1 MATTPMQDAFPRRTE
16 RIPFIEPVQIRKPEP
31 MLTQGVDLG
40 VGGIGLRAR
49 KAIALGTAV
58 ELELFGGRAIFLGT
72 VRWCQPL
79 GSGFR
84 IGVQF
89 REEDASLIA
98 QVHAL
103 RGVGKTKADP

>member
-1 MATTPMQDAFPRRTE
+1 MATTNTQDAFPQRTE
-16 RIPFIEPVQIRKPEP
+16 RIPFFEPVQIRKPEP

-49 KAIALGTAV
+49 KEIAPGTQV
-58 ELELFGGRAIFLGT
+58 ELELFGGRVIFLGT

-89 REEDASLIA
+89 REEDATLIA

-103 RGVGKTKADP
+103 RGSGKTESKP